1 VQAEASAGVP
11 EDLATRNS
19 RHRGGRCRRP
29 DVPAN
34 APEVL
39 VIHRTA
45 LAKVLITG
53 SALGVL
59 AGCGAGASSSSS
71 SSATAGSPV
80 QGGNLVFANPQDAQS
95 MNETNVFDNNSI
107 WILEQITQPLYTV
120 TNNGKTVMPWL
131 ATGYTES
138 ANKLTYTFTL
148 RSGVK
153 FSTGQP
159 ITSADV
165 KFSLE
170 QTMAAAAGWGYI
182 DAAIKSVGDP
192 TPSTVVVNLKYPWAP
207 LLADLSLFANG
218 IVPNN
223 FGGKTAAQFWQAPV
237 GTGPFK
243 WDYWHKGQALKLI
256 RNPYYWQKGKP
267 YLNSVTWTDVPSD
280 NTRQL
285 QIKGGQAQ
293 IDQFP
298 SWSTVSSL
306 KTTPG
311 VNMTLFDS
319 TETTY
324 IAFNEQVKPFQDVHV
339 RQAISLALNRS
350 SIISAVLFGN
360 GKPANSLFP
369 PQVPYYDPNTPG
381 LQYNLAAAKQ
391 QMAESSV
398 PHGFTTT
405 LLLPSG
411 NSDYATI
418 ATIAQADL
426 KPLGINVNI
435 QTLDPNT
442 ANGNFQ
448 SLKYDMFV
456 SLWTMDIPD
465 PDELA
470 TFALNP
476 TSGAKSFFTTYDNP
490 TVVQDVKKAE
500 IEQQPS
506 VRQALYNTIQTD
518 AADGAFMAF
527 LYYSPYAY
535 VTTSNVHGFLVT
547 PLGNYHMEDVWLSS

>member
-1 VQAEASAGVP
+1 M
-11 EDLATRNS
+11 
-19 RHRGGRCRRP
+19 
-29 DVPAN
+29 
-34 APEVL
+34 
-39 VIHRTA
+39 IHRTA
-45 LAKVLITG
+45 LAKVLIAG
-53 SALGVL
+53 SALALL
-59 AGCGAGASSSSS
+59 AGCGASASSTS
-71 SSATAGSPV
+71 SSASSGSPV
-80 QGGNLVFANPQDAQS
+80 RGGNLIFANPQDAQS
-95 MNETNVFDNNSI
+95 LNQTSVFDNNSI
-107 WILEQITQPLYTV
+107 WIIEQITQPLFTV
-120 TNNGKTVMPWL
+120 TSNGKSVMPWL

-159 ITSADV
+159 MTSADV

-182 DAAIKSVGDP
+182 DAAIKSVDDP

-223 FGGKTAAQFWQAPV
+223 FGGETAAQFWQAPV

-243 WDYWHKGQALKLI
+243 WDYWHKGQALKLV
-256 RNPYYWQKGKP
+256 RNPHYWQPGKP

-298 SWSTVSSL
+298 SWSTVASL

-311 VNMTLFDS
+311 VAMTLFPS
-319 TETTY
+319 TETNYLT
-324 IAFNEQVKPFQDVHV
+324 FNEHVKPFQDVNV
-339 RQAISLALNRS
+339 RRAISYAIDRTALVK
-350 SIISAVLFGN
+350 AVLFGN
-360 GKPANSLFP
+360 GQPANSIFP
-369 PQVPYYDPNTPG
+369 PQVPYYDPNSGG
-381 LQYNLAAAKQ
+381 LQYNLADAKAA
-391 QMAESSV
+391 MAKSSV
-398 PHGFTTT
+398 PNGFTTT

-418 ATIAQADL
+418 ATIVQSEL
-426 KPLGINVNI
+426 KPLGINVQI
-435 QTLDPNT
+435 QQADPNT
-442 ANGNFQ
+442 ANADFQ
-448 SLKYDMFV
+448 SGKYDMFF

-470 TFALNP
+470 TFALDP
-476 TSGAKSFFTTYDNP
+476 KAGSKSFFTFYDSP
-490 TVVQDVKKAE
+490 TVVKAVHAAE
-500 IEQQPS
+500 VTTAPAA
-506 VRQALYNTIQTD
+506 RQADYNTAQTL
-518 AADGAFMAF
+518 AAQDAFMAF
-527 LYYSPYAY
+527 LYYSPYLY
-535 VTTSNVHGFLVT
+535 VESSNVHGFLVT
-547 PLGNYHMEDVWLSS
+547 PLGNYHMEDVWLSSGSS